1 MTLLGLILLVIVAAI
16 VGSIGEMIGG
26 FSRGGCLVSIVV
38 GFIGAYIGTWL
49 ATTLHLPPFFVLNI
63 EGQPFPLVWAIIGAA
78 IFAAILN
85 LLSGRRAYY
94 S

>member
-1 MTLLGLILLVIVAAI
+1 MTILGFILLVIVAAI
-16 VGSIGEMIGG
+16 VGSIGQMIGG

-49 ATTLHLPPFFVLNI
+49 AATLHLPDIFVLNI

-85 LLSGRRAYY
+85 LLSGRRAY